1 MEGSTLTAQLI
12 LQEVPQKFSEKFPE
26 LSIEKQTKYFNKYL
40 NAISK
45 SLMKRIPFMND
56 GYTYVSL
63 KRLLDDSGE
72 FNYKKKRYYIYNE
85 FKELHAFF
93 YVVDKGSNLK
103 YNKNI
108 FEKNSKVKLMNHR
121 YIDMLI
127 DSNNTN
133 ELVTMFYGD
142 LDEEKLD
149 SLVLVDVDMTSL
161 DNFIGH
167 CKVSLSDTTKSEDY
181 TNKIRKNYYQARYVK
196 IISEFFSNVYNKY
209 CLPMIPE
216 KSDYGRIYY
225 KGINIQNMGEEVR
238 RAVIGDY
245 HQYDL
250 SAAVYAIKLMLAKD
264 VLNEQGI
271 SHVGEFTYTKDY
283 IDRKKAIRKELV
295 DKCMT
300 TTKASYKEKSKYV
313 KQALTAIGFGAKLT
327 GNSWLV
333 DNEWQNSAINDIIKS
348 RTDREQ
354 FISNDFVKNFIKE
367 QSDMTKLIVNHHLKD
382 EDFVNK
388 VTKVKSMYNN
398 NGRIRKN
405 QVMVY
410 MFQHIETMIME
421 TISQLAGTK
430 VYLVHDAMISKEK
443 ITNDSLLSIKVAL
456 QDIGE
461 DLSIEYEYK
470 TKWTNVDPDQ
480 LDDDDPRD
488 IYVRKQI
495 EQNNKIR
502 RYDVAGNHISY
513 ESVCQY
519 EQLDEETYY

>member
-1 MEGSTLTAQLI
+1 MTAQLL
-12 LQEVPQKFSEKFPE
+12 LQEVPQRFSEKFPD
-26 LSIEKQTKYFNKYL
+26 LSPEKQSKYFNKYL
-40 NAISK
+40 KAISN
-45 SLMKRIPFMND
+45 SLLKRLPFMND
-56 GYTYVSL
+56 GYTYISL
-63 KRLLDDSGE
+63 KRLLNESGE

-85 FKELHAFF
+85 FKQLHAFY

-103 YNKNI
+103 YSKNI

-121 YIDMLI
+121 HIDMLI
-127 DSNNTN
+127 DSNDVE
-133 ELVTMFYGD
+133 ELVTMFYGE
-142 LDEEKLD
+142 LSPEKLD
-149 SLVLVDVDMTSL
+149 ELVVVDVDMTSL
-161 DNFIGH
+161 NNFIGH
-167 CKVSLSDTTKSEDY
+167 CKLALNDTSKSEEY

-196 IISEFFSNVYNKY
+196 IISEFFSEVYDRY
-209 CLPMIPE
+209 CLPMIAE
-216 KSDYGRIYY
+216 KSDYGRVYY

-271 SHVGEFTYTKDY
+271 SHIGQFTYTKDY

-300 TTKASYKEKSKYV
+300 NTKASNKEKAKYV
-313 KQALTAIGFGAKLT
+313 KQAITAIGFGAKLT

-333 DNEWQNSAINDIIKS
+333 DNEWQNSAINDIIKN
-348 RTDREQ
+348 RADREQ

-367 QSDMTKLIVNHHLKD
+367 QNEMTKLIVNHHLQD
-382 EDFVNK
+382 EDFVK
-388 VTKVKSMYNN
+388 KITTIKSMYNN

-421 TISQLAGTK
+421 TISKLAGTT
-430 VYLVHDAMISKEK
+430 VYLVHDAMISKNN
-443 ITNDSLLSIKVAL
+443 ITNDNLLAIKLAL
-456 QDIGE
+456 KDIGDE
-461 DLSIEYEYK
+461 LTIEYEYK
-470 TKWTNVDPDQ
+470 TKWTNSDPDQ

-495 EQNNKIR
+495 ELNGKMFKH
-502 RYDVAGNHISY
+502 DVTGNFISY
-513 ESVCQY
+513 ESNTQY

>member
-1 MEGSTLTAQLI
+1 M
-12 LQEVPQKFSEKFPE
+12 LQEVPQKFTEKFPD
-26 LSIEKQTKYFNKYL
+26 LSIEKQNKYFNKYL

-45 SLMKRIPFMND
+45 SLLKRLPFMND
-56 GYTYVSL
+56 GYTYISL
-63 KRLLDDSGE
+63 KRLLDESGE

-85 FKELHAFF
+85 FKDLYAFY

-103 YNKNI
+103 YSKNT

-121 YIDMLI
+121 HIDMLI
-127 DSNNTN
+127 DSNDTN

-142 LDEEKLD
+142 LTPEKLD
-149 SLVLVDVDMTSL
+149 ELLVVDVDMTSL
-161 DNFIGH
+161 NNFIGH
-167 CKVSLSDTTKSEDY
+167 CKVSLNDTTKSEDY

-196 IISEFFSNVYNKY
+196 IISEFFYSVYDKY
-209 CLPMIPE
+209 CLPMIAE

-238 RAVIGDY
+238 RAVIGDC

-264 VLNEQGI
+264 VLNDQGI
-271 SHVGEFTYTKDY
+271 SHIGQFTYTKDY

-295 DKCMT
+295 DNCMT

-333 DNEWQNSAINDIIKS
+333 DNEWQNSAINEIIKNK
-348 RTDREQ
+348 TDREQ
-354 FISNDFVKNFIKE
+354 FINNDFVKNFIKE

-382 EDFVNK
+382 EEFLNK
-388 VTKVKSMYNN
+388 ITKIKSIINN

-421 TISQLAGTK
+421 TIKDLAGTN

-443 ITNDSLLSIKVAL
+443 ITNDNLLSIKLAL
-456 QDIGE
+456 QNIGE

-470 TKWTNVDPDQ
+470 TKWTSVDPDR

-495 EQNNKIR
+495 EQNSKIKKF
-502 RYDVAGNHISY
+502 DVEGNYNSY
-513 ESVCQY
+513 ESTTQY
-519 EQLDEETYY
+519 QQLEEEDYYE